1 LQARDQESRLLAEL
15 LRTSR
20 LALLFGEEGSDKTA
34 LLKSG
39 LMPLLRRR
47 AGDNVGPVATRESGV
62 VVPFPDRRRRASA
75 RAAKRR
81 RELVVYFDDWAEAP
95 LASLKARVHMA
106 AATDPAELPA
116 EPARLSETLAL
127 LGKRL
132 DADFIILLDRFEA
145 FLQAPSGR
153 EDITQFANELVE
165 AINQAQLPANF
176 LISLDEQARPRLAGL
191 RGSIPGF
198 DDFSLKLTS
207 THGPT
212 PAGAPAPS
220 PAPSMAVPA
229 ALASPP
235 ILTDALT
242 APTRHATPAPI
253 AGAVRP
259 SRPSRKPKVKR
270 EPPPR
275 VVVHTEDVYALI
287 EATLARTA
295 VEPVS
300 EQFVTHEHAG
310 LASANSG
317 QAYKSNASMPG
328 APPSMSGGSG
338 VAGSLPVATAAVE
351 DPVRAHGSKLH
362 ALVEWVARLV
372 RLKSRIEPES

>member
-1 LQARDQESRLLAEL
+1 MLAEL

-20 LALLFGEEGSDKTA
+20 LALLFGEAGSDKTA

-47 AGDNVGPVATRESGV
+47 AGDTVGPVAARESGV

-81 RELVVYFDDWAEAP
+81 RELVVYFDNWAEAP
-95 LASLKARVHMA
+95 LASLKARIHMA
-106 AATDPAELPA
+106 AATDAAELQT
-116 EPARLSETLAL
+116 ESARLSETLAL

-132 DADFIILLDRFEA
+132 EADFIILLDRFEV

-153 EDITQFANELVE
+153 EDITQFTNELVE

-176 LISLDEQARPRLAGL
+176 LISLDEEARPRLAGL

-198 DDFSLKLTS
+198 DDFSLRLTCP
-207 THGPT
+207 HGSR

-220 PAPSMAVPA
+220 PVPSIAVPA

-242 APTRHATPAPI
+242 APASHAAPDPV

-275 VVVHTEDVYALI
+275 VVVRTEDVYALI
-287 EATLARTA
+287 ETTLAHTA
-295 VEPVS
+295 AEPVS
-300 EQFVTHEHAG
+300 EPFVT
-310 LASANSG
+310 
-317 QAYKSNASMPG
+317 
-328 APPSMSGGSG
+328 
-338 VAGSLPVATAAVE
+338 
-351 DPVRAHGSKLH
+351 R
-362 ALVEWVARLV
+362 
-372 RLKSRIEPES
+372 